1 MPNIVLTPHL
11 GSAVAALRD
20 TMANIVVDNI
30 VAVIEGRIPPNCINP
45 QVYAAGS

>member
-1 MPNIVLTPHL
+1 
-11 GSAVAALRD
+11 
-20 TMANIVVDNI
+20 VVDNI